1 MKFAVRM
8 EINDS
13 FDNMDD
19 LILKDFYNNGWSNW
33 TGILY
38 NNDNQL
44 ELFDTTEYQ
53 KYDRFRRPFDKSK
66 PGYVERTI
74 R

>member
-13 FDNMDD
+13 FDYMDD

-38 NNDNQL
+38 NNENQL
-44 ELFDTTEYQ
+44 ELFNTTKYQ
-53 KYDRFRRPFDKSK
+53 KYDRFKRPLKHFADDFHEGK
-66 PGYVERTI
+66 T
-74 R
+74 

>member
-13 FDNMDD
+13 FDYMDD
-19 LILKDFYNNGWSNW
+19 LILRDFYLNGWSNW

-44 ELFDTTEYQ
+44 EDHLTNLNQDMLRGQ
-53 KYDRFRRPFDKSK
+53 
-66 PGYVERTI
+66 
-74 R
+74 